1 LVVGFRGVEYDRAS
15 VLADMAAAGLAP
27 DLLTH
32 PPVPHPLV
40 DPGALPARP
49 AAGDATASA

>member
-1 LVVGFRGVEYDRAS
+1 
-15 VLADMAAAGLAP
+15 MKAAGLAP

-32 PPVPHPLV
+32 PPVSHPLV
-40 DPGALPARP
+40 DLGALPARP